1 MSQTMECICG
11 LKDLSKLIANVISN
25 LYTVAMVTG
34 CHGNRSRKDQTA
46 KMVVFIMFWTIF
58 LEREVFSSN
67 L

>member
-34 CHGNRSRKDQTA
+34 AERTKQL
-46 KMVVFIMFWTIF
+46 KWLF
-58 LEREVFSSN
+58 L
-67 L
+67 